1 MQLTRLYRPRTPMSG
16 TERTMEPM
24 VAPAV
29 LCTRVLRV
37 SKGYIMRVVVPDAI
51 PPANAARTSSFPV
64 LSFCAGGPVQA
75 SLVTRAIKFKLQ
87 CAGPVHHC

>member
-1 MQLTRLYRPRTPMSG
+1 MSDLSGFMIKLCTCLYRPRRPMSG

-37 SKGYIMRVVVPDAI
+37 SSGYIMRVVVPDAI
-51 PPANAARTSSFPV
+51 PPASAARTSSFPV
-64 LSFCAGGPVQA
+64 LSFCAGGPAQKGVQ
-75 SLVTRAIKFKLQ
+75 VKECQ
-87 CAGPVHHC
+87 